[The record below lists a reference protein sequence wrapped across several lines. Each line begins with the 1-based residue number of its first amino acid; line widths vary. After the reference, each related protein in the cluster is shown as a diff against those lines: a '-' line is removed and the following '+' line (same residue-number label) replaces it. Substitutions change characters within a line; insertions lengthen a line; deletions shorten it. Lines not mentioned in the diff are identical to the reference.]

1 MSEPHSL
8 RGQVLIA
15 MPNMGDPRF
24 EKSLI
29 YICAHS
35 SDGAM
40 GFMINRVLD
49 HPTLPDFL
57 EQLGIITEREKTAL
71 PQTLADTMLHSGGPV
86 EPGRGFVLHSPDYH
100 SESTLK
106 VDAAIS
112 LTATLEV
119 LRAIATGKGPRRSI
133 IALGYSG
140 WAGGQLEEEI
150 TANGWLTD
158 GCDSDLVF
166 DPDPEFKYE
175 RAMRTLGVDPSLL
188 SRQAGHA

>member
-1 MSEPHSL
+1 MTEPHSL

-29 YICAHS
+29 YVCAHS
-35 SDGAM
+35 GDGTM
-40 GFMINRVLD
+40 GFMVNRTLER
-49 HPTLPDFL
+49 PGLPDFL
-57 EQLGIITEREKTAL
+57 EQLGIITEREKAQL
-71 PQTLADTMLHSGGPV
+71 PERVCKSELFSGGPV

-106 VDAAIS
+106 VDSEIS

-119 LRAIATGKGPRRSI
+119 LRAIATGAGPQRAM

-140 WAGGQLEEEI
+140 WASGQLEEEI
-150 TANGWLTD
+150 AANGWLTAECGSELIFAAD
-158 GCDSDLVF
+158 HDL
-166 DPDPEFKYE
+166 KYE
-175 RAMRTLGVDPSLL
+175 RAMRVLGVDPILL
-188 SRQAGHA
+188 STEAGHA